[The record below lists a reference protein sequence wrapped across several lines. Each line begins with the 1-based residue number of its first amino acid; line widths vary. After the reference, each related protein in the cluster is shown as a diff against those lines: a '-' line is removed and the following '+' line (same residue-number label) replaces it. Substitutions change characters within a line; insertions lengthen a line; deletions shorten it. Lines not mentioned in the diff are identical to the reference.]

1 MMDNPLVGTGHRYG
15 DLTSGQV
22 AGSLLLL
29 ARESLVDAGVVEQYH
44 AGLITQRRRANRT
57 PATKSY
63 E

>member
-29 ARESLVDAGVVEQYH
+29 ARESLVNADVVEGYH
-44 AGLITQRRRANRT
+44 AGPITQRSRSTRT
-57 PATKSY
+57 SATKSY